1 MGFGLRWC
9 NQVLVPPRD
18 FPGAKGKMTVHC
30 HRCGTTNLRPAH
42 FRWGDLAYL
51 LTLRS
56 PVRCRYCR
64 LRFYASVSNVRKIR
78 RQAEE
83 RHARGEDDVDVE
95 QAGSFER

>member
-1 MGFGLRWC
+1 
-9 NQVLVPPRD
+9 
-18 FPGAKGKMTVHC
+18 
-30 HRCGTTNLRPAH
+30 
-42 FRWGDLAYL
+42 
-51 LTLRS
+51 
-56 PVRCRYCR
+56 VRCRYCR